1 MAQQEKGS
9 HLVNL
14 KKKNDVA
21 VMVSN
26 EALTALN
33 WFGIQATSGDNGEI
47 RYNDVVRWIYDAL
60 YRMNVECDFVW
71 PESENLSEYK
81 AIFVP
86 ALYAAPDSI
95 LERLNQYVKDGGTLV
110 VTFKSGFA
118 NENVKVHADAQP
130 HILKD
135 ALGIS
140 YNQFTFPRDVKLSG
154 KLYGAEGSG
163 DSARIT
169 DADINSDDADSAD
182 GGSARVFMELLKP
195 EGAEVLAGYD
205 HYNWKDYAAVTRN
218 KYGEGTAYY
227 LGCMTDDN
235 TLYKVIKGALGSA
248 GVELS
253 GYSYPVIVREGT
265 NDFGKTVRYFLN
277 YSAEEQEVTYKYDDG
292 EDVISGEE
300 IKSGEELKISA
311 WDMRIVE
318 A

>member
-1 MAQQEKGS
+1 
-9 HLVNL
+9 
-14 KKKNDVA
+14 
-21 VMVSN
+21 
-26 EALTALN
+26 
-33 WFGIQATSGDNGEI
+33 
-47 RYNDVVRWIYDAL
+47 
-60 YRMNVECDFVW
+60 
-71 PESENLSEYK
+71 
-81 AIFVP
+81 
-86 ALYAAPDSI
+86 
-95 LERLNQYVKDGGTLV
+95 
-110 VTFKSGFA
+110 
-118 NENVKVHADAQP
+118 
-130 HILKD
+130 
-135 ALGIS
+135 
-140 YNQFTFPRDVKLSG
+140 
-154 KLYGAEGSG
+154 
-163 DSARIT
+163 
-169 DADINSDDADSAD
+169 
-182 GGSARVFMELLKP
+182 MELLKL

-205 HYNWKDYAAVTRN
+205 HYNWKDYAAITRN

-318 A
+318 AQ

>member
-1 MAQQEKGS
+1 M
-9 HLVNL
+9 
-14 KKKNDVA
+14 
-21 VMVSN
+21 
-26 EALTALN
+26 
-33 WFGIQATSGDNGEI
+33 
-47 RYNDVVRWIYDAL
+47 
-60 YRMNVECDFVW
+60 
-71 PESENLSEYK
+71 
-81 AIFVP
+81 
-86 ALYAAPDSI
+86 
-95 LERLNQYVKDGGTLV
+95 
-110 VTFKSGFA
+110 TFKSGFA

-140 YNQFTFPRDVKLSG
+140 YNQFTFPREVKLSG
-154 KLYGAEGSG
+154 KLYGA
-163 DSARIT
+163 
-169 DADINSDDADSAD
+169 DSAD
-182 GGSARVFMELLKP
+182 GEGARVFMELLKP

-205 HYNWKDYAAVTRN
+205 HYNWKDYAAITRN